1 MAMDSA
7 RLELPRIAR
16 LLITAAPLLLL
27 TGCLQDNSVAG
38 GAGPS
43 GSNQRAPT
51 ISGVPTSGAV
61 VGMPYSFVPAVTDP
75 DGDALVMSVTNL
87 PDWASFDPATGAIA
101 GTPGAGDA
109 GTYAGIVITVSDGT
123 STVSL
128 PAFQVVVAQNGGLSA
143 SLSWNPPTTDALG
156 VPLSDLAGFR
166 IHYGTQP
173 GNLASVIEINNP
185 GITRFVI
192 ENLNAGRY
200 YFAVSA
206 YDVNGN
212 TSNQSQTVSGLIG

>member
-7 RLELPRIAR
+7 KLELSRITR
-16 LLITAAPLLLL
+16 LFITAAPLLLL
-27 TGCLQDNSVAG
+27 TGCLQDNSAAG

-43 GSNQRAPT
+43 EGGQRPT

-61 VGMPYSFVPAVTDP
+61 VGMPYSFVPAVADP
-75 DGDALVMSVTNL
+75 DGDALVMSVRNL
-87 PDWASFDPATGAIA
+87 PDWATFDPATGAIA
-101 GTPGAGDA
+101 GTPGAGDT
-109 GTYAGIVITVSDGT
+109 GTYSDIVITASDGA

-128 PAFQVVVAQNGGLSA
+128 PAFQVVVAENGGVSA
-143 SLSWNPPTTDALG
+143 TLSWNPPTTDALG

-166 IHYGTQP
+166 IYYGTQP

-212 TSNQSQTVSGLIG
+212 SSNQSQTVSGLIG